1 MKTIDQIKSLCPE
14 QSQGSVVTIDGDLWY
29 KIENYNS
36 IPDFF
41 MTITSSSDIWNFI
54 WSSGALSAGRKDA
67 GFAIFPYYTC
77 DKIDD
82 FKDNAGPFSAIK
94 VKANGANSQ
103 AGDSNGADGKE
114 ATFYWEPFAKAPS
127 FKVKRNLYKNS
138 AGSHIVF
145 EEINEELNLTFKQ
158 EWTSSAKYGLV
169 RIARIIN
176 NAKEAQTVQILDGCR
191 NIMPACAN
199 VDLQNNSSVL
209 LDAYKKSDLD
219 LESGLAM
226 FSLSSVL
233 TDRAEPSEALWAN
246 TCWFS
251 LDAPVYLDH
260 EVEKL
265 FATDDSLNGKFEQ
278 TKVCKGKGASCDII
292 KTFNLNAGQEESWYQ
307 VFDTKLELSRIQDL
321 KKKLS
326 DRAAITADLKQ
337 DIKDGQDLLNKYIA
351 DADGIQNTNDAITCI
366 HHKANVMFNIMR
378 GGVFVENNTIH
389 SADFIKFITTRNT
402 NQLEAAK
409 AICTNDTVSYKE
421 LGDNIKRTGNDQL
434 YRLYLE
440 YLPLSFSRRH
450 GDPSRPW
457 NKFSINLRDSLG
469 NPILNYEG
477 NWRDIFQNWEAL
489 ALSYPVYTI
498 GMISKFVNATS
509 CDGFNPYRITRSGL
523 DWEVPEPDNPWSNI
537 GYWNDHQI
545 IYLCKLLE
553 LQNQI
558 NPDALKALFNK
569 ELFTTANIPYHI
581 KAYADVEKNPRDTI
595 VFDYKLNDTIVA
607 DQKKYGTDAKL
618 MNKNGN
624 PYLVTLTAKLL
635 QLVLTK
641 LANFVPGGGIWLNTQ
656 RPEWNDANNAL
667 AGYGL
672 SMVTTSYLYRML
684 TFLKDIYSASD
695 DAAFAIPKT
704 EKVFFDELLSIYSRT
719 KAEDTMS
726 ESSRAE
732 FTRACGTAFEK
743 ERKAFYKDYSLLA
756 KKASLKKEELL
767 SAIDVFLSHLEY
779 SIKQNKK
786 DNGLYHSYNTLAIN
800 KDGMKVN
807 YLQEMLEGQVA
818 VLSSKL
824 LSAKE
829 VCELYNALKNSGM
842 YEKRQHS
849 YMLYPTKELP
859 DFLKKNIV
867 SKAEA
872 VRIPLLKAE
881 LDKNFTAPDSSCI
894 VYNDAIDSSICHFNP
909 DFRNAEYLLNTLA
922 SVTGSTNSASSNTT
936 AQLSADDKEKIL
948 ALYEATFHHSSF
960 TGRSGTFYAYE
971 GLGSIYWHMVSKLLL
986 AMQENFESAA
996 DGSAEKAELAK
1007 AYYEVRNG
1015 LGFNKTPELYGAF
1028 PTDPYSHTPS
1038 GQGAKQPGMT
1048 GQVKEEV
1055 ITRFGELGI
1064 KIADG
1069 KLCFKPDLL
1078 CKKEFAPD
1086 GTLHFTRFA
1095 VPFTYKLNS
1104 SIDSCK
1110 VTVDGTSFENEISK
1124 ETSEKLFAREGA
1136 VKEVVVEVPEK
1147 MLKEF

>member
-1 MKTIDQIKSLCPE
+1 MRTVEQIKELCPHD
-14 QSQGSVVTIDGDLWY
+14 SNGSVVKIDGDLWY

-41 MTITSSSDIWNFI
+41 MTITSSSDVWNFI
-54 WSSGALSAGRKDA
+54 WSSGALSAGRKDS

-82 FKDNAGPFSAIK
+82 FKNCAGPFSAVK
-94 VKANGANSQ
+94 VKATDANSKDG
-103 AGDSNGADGKE
+103 ASNGK
-114 ATFYWEPFAKAPS
+114 TFYWEPFAVSPS

-138 AGSHIVF
+138 SGSHIVF

-176 NAKEAQTVQILDGCR
+176 NAEVEQTVQILDGCR
-191 NIMPACAN
+191 NIMPACAT
-199 VDLQNNSSVL
+199 VSLQNDSSVL
-209 LDAYKKSDLD
+209 LDAYKKTDLD

-246 TCWFS
+246 TCWFNI
-251 LDAPVYLDH
+251 DAPVYLDSAI
-260 EVEKL
+260 EKQ
-265 FATDDSLNGKFEQ
+265 FALDENLGSPDSRASYEQ
-278 TKVCKGKGASCDII
+278 TKILKGARPSCNII
-292 KTFNLNAGQEESWYQ
+292 KTFKLSAGKEENWYQ

-326 DRAAITADLKQ
+326 DRDCITKDLIK
-337 DIKDGQDLLNKYIA
+337 DIKDGQDLLNKYIG

-389 SADFIKFITTRNT
+389 TADFIKFVTTRNT
-402 NQLEAAK
+402 NQIENAK
-409 AICTNDTVSYKE
+409 ALCTSETVSYKE
-421 LGDNIKRTGNDQL
+421 LGEKVKASGNDQL

-489 ALSYPVYTI
+489 AMSYPVYTA

-523 DWEVPEPDNPWSNI
+523 DWEVPEPENPWSNI

-558 NPDALKALFNK
+558 DPDTLKSLFNK

-581 KAYADVEKNPRDTI
+581 KSYSDVEKNPRDTI
-595 VFDYKLNDTIVA
+595 VFDYELNDSIVNA
-607 DQKKYGTDAKL
+607 QKKYGTDAKL

-624 PYLVTLTAKLL
+624 PYLVTLTSKLL

-641 LANFVPGGGIWLNTQ
+641 LSNFVPGGGVWLNTQ

-672 SMVTTSYLYRML
+672 SMVTASYLYRML
-684 TFLKDIYSASD
+684 SFLKEIYSKTED
-695 DAAFAIPKT
+695 DSFVIPKT
-704 EKVFFDELLSIYSRT
+704 EKVFFEELLSIYSRT
-719 KAEDTMS
+719 KPEDTMS
-726 ESSRAE
+726 EKSRAE

-743 ERKAFYKDYSLLA
+743 ERKAFYYDYSLLTKTA
-756 KKASLKKEELL
+756 QLKKEELL
-767 SAIDVFLSHLEY
+767 NAIDVFLSHLEY

-786 DNGLYHSYNTLAIN
+786 ENGLYHSYNTLAIN

-818 VLSSKL
+818 VLSSKM

-829 VCELYNALKNSGM
+829 TCELYDALKNSGM

-867 SKAEA
+867 SKSEA
-872 VRIPLLKAE
+872 SAVSLLKQQ
-881 LDKNFTAPDSSCI
+881 LDRNYTAPDSSCI
-894 VYNDAIDSSICHFNP
+894 VYNDALDSSVCHFNP
-909 DFRNAEYLLNTLA
+909 DFRNAECLLNTLNA
-922 SVTGSTNSASSNTT
+922 VAPETSES
-936 AQLSADDKEKIL
+936 DKEKIL
-948 ALYEATFHHSSF
+948 SLYEATFHHSSF

-986 AMQENFESAA
+986 AVQENFDSAQ
-996 DGSAEKAELAK
+996 DGTSEKENLAK
-1007 AYYEVRNG
+1007 AYYEIRNG

-1055 ITRFGELGI
+1055 ITRWGELGMKI
-1064 KIADG
+1064 KDG

-1078 CKKEFAPD
+1078 CKKEFDSNGA
-1086 GTLHFTRFA
+1086 LSFTRFA
-1095 VPFTYKLNS
+1095 VPFTYRLND
-1104 SIDSCK
+1104 SIDSIK
-1110 VTVDGTSFENEISK
+1110 ITVDGTAFENEISK

-1136 VKEVVVEVPEK
+1136 VKEVSVEVPAK
-1147 MLKEF
+1147 WLKEF

>member
-1 MKTIDQIKSLCPE
+1 MRTVEQIKGLRPAKSN
-14 QSQGSVVTIDGDLWY
+14 GSVVTINGDLWY
-29 KIENYNS
+29 KIENYDS

-41 MTITSSSDIWNFI
+41 MTITSSSDVWNFI
-54 WSSGALSAGRKDA
+54 WSSGALSAGRKDS

-82 FKDNAGPFSAIK
+82 FKNCAGPFSAIK
-94 VKANGANSQ
+94 VKGNAND
-103 AGDSNGADGKE
+103 AGKDAGS
-114 ATFYWEPFAKAPS
+114 TFYWEPFTTSSS

-138 AGSHIVF
+138 SGSHIVF

-176 NAKEAQTVQILDGCR
+176 NSDKAQTVQILDGCR

-209 LDAYKKSDLD
+209 LDAYKKTDLD
-219 LESGLAM
+219 LETGLSM

-246 TCWFS
+246 TCWFNI
-251 LDAPVYLDH
+251 DAPVYLDSAI
-260 EVEKL
+260 EKQ
-265 FATDDSLNGKFEQ
+265 FASDESLDTVFDQ
-278 TKVCKGKGASCDII
+278 TRILKGGRASCNII
-292 KTFNLNAGQEESWYQ
+292 KKFSLEAKKEESWYQ

-326 DRAAITADLKQ
+326 DRAAITTDLEK

-389 SADFIKFITTRNT
+389 TADFIKFVTTRNT
-402 NQLEAAK
+402 NQLDAAK
-409 AICTNDTVSYKE
+409 KICTSETISYKE
-421 LGDNIKRTGNDQL
+421 LGDKVKESSNDQL

-489 ALSYPVYTI
+489 AMSYPVYTA

-558 NPDALKALFNK
+558 DPDALKALFNK

-581 KAYADVEKNPRDTI
+581 KSYADVEKNPRDTI
-595 VFDYKLNDTIVA
+595 VFDYELNDAITK
-607 DQKKYGTDAKL
+607 DLKKHGTDAKL

-641 LANFVPGGGIWLNTQ
+641 LSNFVPGGGIWLNTQ

-684 TFLKDIYSASD
+684 TFLKEIYSSSD

-704 EKVFFDELLSIYSRT
+704 EKAFFDELLSIYSSA
-719 KAEDTMS
+719 KPEDTMS
-726 ESSRAE
+726 EKSRAD
-732 FTRACGTAFEK
+732 FTRSCGIAFEK
-743 ERKAFYKDYSLLA
+743 ERKAFYYDYSLLT
-756 KKASLKKEELL
+756 KTTSLKKEELL
-767 SAIDVFLSHLEY
+767 GAIDVFLSHLEY

-786 DNGLYHSYNTLAIN
+786 ENGLYHSYNTLAIN

-818 VLSSKL
+818 VLSSKM

-829 VCELYNALKNSGM
+829 ACELYDALKNSGM

-867 SKAEA
+867 SKSEA
-872 VRIPLLKAE
+872 SSIALLKE
-881 LDKNFTAPDSSCI
+881 QLDRNYTAPDASCI
-894 VYNDAIDSSICHFNP
+894 VYNDAIDSSVCHFNP
-909 DFRNAEYLLNTLA
+909 DFRNAECLSNTLA
-922 SVTGSTNSASSNTT
+922 AIADGGASNM
-936 AQLSADDKEKIL
+936 AARLSAEDKEKIL
-948 ALYEATFHHSSF
+948 SLYEATFHHSSF

-996 DGSAEKAELAK
+996 DGSTEKENLAK
-1007 AYYEVRNG
+1007 AYYEIRNG

-1055 ITRFGELGI
+1055 ITRWGELGM
-1064 KIADG
+1064 KINGG

-1078 CKKEFAPD
+1078 CKKEFASD
-1086 GTLHFTRFA
+1086 GTLSFTRFA
-1095 VPFTYKLNS
+1095 VPFTYKLNN
-1104 SIDSCK
+1104 SIDGCK
-1110 VTVDGTSFENEISK
+1110 ITVDGTSFENEISK
-1124 ETSEKLFAREGA
+1124 ETSEKLFAREGD
-1136 VKEVVVEVPEK
+1136 VKEVTVEVPEK
-1147 MLKEF
+1147 WLKGF